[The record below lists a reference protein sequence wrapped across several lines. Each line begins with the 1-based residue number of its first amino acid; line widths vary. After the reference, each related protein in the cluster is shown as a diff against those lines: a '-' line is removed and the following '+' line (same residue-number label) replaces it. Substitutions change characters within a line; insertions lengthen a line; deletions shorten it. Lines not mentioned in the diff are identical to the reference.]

1 MSDPEIHERLEEVKR
16 AIGWGA
22 TTGSARRW
30 WEAFEDENRHQLG
43 VLLRLAQEL
52 AARKATI
59 TKFFIVICILE
70 HNQQPSQPPLPRLHP
85 PQEEGRG
92 AAEGSRLGIRR
103 PRGQAVVAIPGGCL
117 RWRSRR
123 PRRVDGEAVERECH
137 HPRVLRDLSTIRSTG
152 IGAGCGDYRSLTTRR
167 ALFRGH
173 PTAHNRNGGGLA
185 YRAGNR
191 RANEAR
197 RGPVLAS
204 PTAMLIVAVLES
216 SSMPQKRDDFGCRSG
231 RVPPLHPSRGPATR
245 GATNPLTAGRSIN
258 VTQ

>member
-22 TTGSARRW
+22 TTGAARRW

-43 VLLRLAQEL
+43 VVLRLAEEL
-52 AARKATI
+52 AAREATI
-59 TKFFIVICILE
+59 SEFFISYVYSNTDK
-70 HNQQPSQPPLPRLHP
+70 HPSQPPLPRLHP
-85 PQEEGRG
+85 AQEEGRG

-167 ALFRGH
+167 ALSRGH

-197 RGPVLAS
+197 RGPVLAG
-204 PTAMLIVAVLES
+204 PTAMFTIPGLES
-216 SSMPQKRDDFGCRSG
+216 SPMPEK
-231 RVPPLHPSRGPATR
+231 
-245 GATNPLTAGRSIN
+245 
-258 VTQ
+258 